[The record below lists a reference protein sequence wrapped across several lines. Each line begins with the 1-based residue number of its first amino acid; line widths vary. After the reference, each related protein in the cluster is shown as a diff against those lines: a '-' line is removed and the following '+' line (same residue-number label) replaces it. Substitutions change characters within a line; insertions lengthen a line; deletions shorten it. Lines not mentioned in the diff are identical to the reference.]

1 MIKMRKGGTTSTST
15 FGRQTSAGATLGQT
29 FQWNLKSLVVLGILF
44 HCVYLFSIIDI
55 YFRSPIVHG
64 MAPHASSLQ
73 PPAQR
78 VLVFVGTHYCLS
90 PSPPL
95 QFYLLF

>member
-1 MIKMRKGGTTSTST
+1 MRRGGTPSTSS
-15 FGRQTSAGATLGQT
+15 FGRQTSAGTTMGS

-64 MAPHASSLQ
+64 MTPHASSLQ

-78 VLVFVGTHYCLS
+78 VLVFVGTHCLS
-90 PSPPL
+90 PPVL
-95 QFYLLF
+95 AFILNQ